1 MNGMECTTLVVKNLK
16 FVKETIANPNM
27 VAAGAGQDNRNKKI
41 IFKNWASFTDC
52 TSEIS
57 NKKIDHA

>member
-16 FVKETIANPNM
+16 FVKETITNPNM
-27 VAAGAGQDNRNKKI
+27 VAAGAGQDSRNKKI

-57 NKKIDHA
+57 NRKIDHA